1 MPRLNESGK
10 PKQAFL
16 NQVHLNPPPRYLP
29 QPPIQA
35 KMATF
40 LPPLAPHAAPYISQ
54 QALINQATMINRYQ
68 AAAAAYNRQQ
78 QMMNGAMIPALNAF
92 DASNAFCRQLEFQPQ
107 MPLYSSFQ
115 VDVIYF
121 ILIT

>member
-1 MPRLNESGK
+1 
-10 PKQAFL
+10 
-16 NQVHLNPPPRYLP
+16 
-29 QPPIQA
+29 
-35 KMATF
+35 MATF

-68 AAAAAYNRQQ
+68 TAAAAYNRQQ
-78 QMMNGAMIPALNAF
+78 QMMNGAMIPALNLNAF

-115 VDVIYF
+115 VGVIYHVISF
-121 ILIT
+121 NVY